1 MKRKLWYILS
11 ITVILLGIFLLAS
24 CNGCDSCGGCN
35 GCESQL
41 KELKSDMGI
50 VLQGG
55 GFERG
60 SKLITEKRDLSDEA
74 VQKALA
80 LLPERCAAFEE
91 SDLAVIDISVLKEGA
106 KVQPNG
112 KVKITVPAPLK
123 DVTDYVV
130 YHVKS
135 ETEVEELACEY
146 KDGQVIFETDSFS
159 LYFFGDASVGEKI
172 TIKVEKSC
180 PGGVSVRR
188 TDSFFHYIYGRFYL
202 SDGEETTVY
211 VKQGG
216 KLRLEVS
223 ETEGFYFAGWFL
235 ENNGVVEEKP
245 FSTERDYN
253 FVAGGEQTIVAKFY
267 ADLTGVYQL
276 WHFPGTSNFP
286 VAYADGRASEKLFLK
301 PGNSKNYDI
310 HGLVLKGLKRHPKTG
325 KMMFVELSPDQ
336 YTVTGLDEVDYTKE
350 GEYVVLYKLK
360 DHDLKTRITLHISE
374 DNPML
379 AARSTYGGKFR
390 VEANYGVGKDTY
402 HKYKEFILTGD
413 NSEYTLIAEPK
424 AWGDGQTN
432 ENDFEFDGWYELH
445 EGGVIGEKL
454 SDNAEFK
461 LNRDRGDLTVL
472 AVFKIKSTASNMK
485 GVYQLRL
492 FPGTSNI
499 PAKENGNLVQELFY
513 KPGAPEI
520 DLLNIQVMGLR
531 RTADDTDT
539 ELVPLYFG
547 DYTIDYDGLDF
558 RKEGIYDVD
567 YNIMLDDHEYSGGF
581 SVSIS
586 EKHANL
592 TLEFEGNG
600 RLEVERFHET
610 VMTES
615 GVPQTFGYFRLH
627 DFRHIT
633 AVPDA
638 GYRFVGWYSVDAE
651 GRVSEQPVSTEA
663 EYKFTQNGKDE
674 HLKALFG
681 EDVMSI
687 DVTCDGFEYGF
698 FHYDLSS
705 KKQADLT
712 GLTVTTNNG
721 TVLDASEYIVDA
733 SRVDYTKTG
742 DHEIII
748 TYKHDKGVKATLMVN
763 VPKAEMYCYLDN
775 SEQNG
780 IIKKGDVTVV
790 DSPDGYREE
799 IDLGGT
805 ITLTAQPNEGY
816 KFEGWYINHSYSGE
830 EQYVS
835 SNATETF
842 TLTDNTYIYA
852 RFVEKKKVTLTVIA
866 DERGNVYEYK
876 EQGSCSPEKELQL
889 EVVEGSK
896 VKVSASGATV
906 YYKFIGWYDGEG
918 ENATLI
924 SAEDPYEFT
933 VDEDTTVYARF
944 GYAFSI
950 AARIEEYGAGEFVGV
965 DVSEEG
971 DFYVD
976 DLPENASVTLE
987 VKPKPGYQ
995 FVGWFVSADLYSAEN
1010 LISTERKHTFV
1021 VNEQTGNLHLTAL
1034 FRATVTEIKLADDPA
1049 GGFYLDNEGKLI
1061 TEYVIAK
1068 NSEFYASPEGLPVL
1082 GKVGDEYRAL
1092 IYGVEYKIDSTI
1104 PYNENGLFDT
1114 SQTGTFT
1121 ITYTY
1126 LANPQLKATI
1136 TIKVTELFSFL
1147 AQPSLFSGGQ
1157 ITENG
1162 SEVNFGNGRRVEKG
1176 TKITLTA
1183 VASEGYN
1190 FSGWYVVSPNQSETL
1205 ITTNATC
1212 TFTVKEDMYVQ
1223 AKFAEKEMYTFI
1235 AYPTE
1240 AGYFTENGQQ
1250 VDFGN
1255 GRRVEKGTQI
1265 TLTAHVKEAGYRF
1278 VGWYHASD
1286 QNETLISPN
1295 ATCTFTVNEDMYVY
1309 AKFVEKEKFIFNAHP
1324 TEGGSITENGEEVDF
1339 GNGRRVEKGTQITLT
1354 AVVHENYN
1362 FAGWYYIH
1370 EQQVET
1376 QLSMNLTYTFTVNGN
1391 MHVYAKF
1398 VEKEMYTFFAYPT
1411 EAGYFTENGQ
1421 PVEFSESR
1429 RVEKGTKITLT
1440 AHVREPDYQFVGWYH
1455 ASDQNETLIATTATC
1470 TFTVD
1475 EDMYVYA
1482 RFEEKEK
1489 FNFYAYAMGE
1499 GLILENGEA
1508 VDFGNGRRVEKG
1520 TKITLTAVASKTYN
1534 FVGWY
1539 IASDQNE
1546 TLISQT
1552 ATYTFTVNEDM
1563 YVYAKFNENSDN

>member
-1 MKRKLWYILS
+1 MKKKLWYILS

-35 GCESQL
+35 GCDIQL
-41 KELKSDMGI
+41 KELKSDMGV

-80 LLPERCAAFEE
+80 LLPERCAAFEK

-180 PGGVSVRR
+180 PGVVSVRR
-188 TDSFFHYIYGRFYL
+188 PNTFYPYGHFSL
-202 SDGEETTVY
+202 GNGKETAVY

-216 KLRLEVS
+216 KLRLKVS

-390 VEANYGVGKDTY
+390 AEANFGVGKDTY

-454 SDNAEFK
+454 SDSAEFK
-461 LNRDRGDLTVL
+461 LNGDRGDLTVL

-499 PAKENGNLVQELFY
+499 PARENGNLAQELFY

-531 RTADDTDT
+531 RTADDKDT

-558 RKEGIYDVD
+558 RKEGIYDID
-567 YNIMLDDHEYSGGF
+567 YNIMLNDHEYSGGF

-600 RLEVERFHET
+600 RLEVDRFHET

-615 GVPQTFGYFRLH
+615 GVSQTFGYFRLH
-627 DFRHIT
+627 DFIRIT

-663 EYKFTQNGKDE
+663 EYNFTQNGKDE
-674 HLKALFG
+674 HLKALFR

-687 DVTCDGFEYGF
+687 EVTCDGFEYGF

-733 SRVDYTKTG
+733 SQVDYTKTG

-748 TYKHDKGVKATLMVN
+748 TYKQDNGVKATLMVN

-780 IIKKGDVTVV
+780 IIKKGDITVV

-805 ITLTAQPNEGY
+805 VTLTAQPNEGY

-830 EQYVS
+830 KQYVS

-852 RFVEKKKVTLTVIA
+852 RFVEKKNVTLTVIA

-876 EQGSCSPEKELQL
+876 EQGSSNPEKELQL

-896 VKVSASGATV
+896 VKVSASGATG
-906 YYKFIGWYDGEG
+906 YYKFVGWYDGEG
-918 ENATLI
+918 ENAALI
-924 SAEDPYEFT
+924 SAEDIYEFT

-944 GYAFSI
+944 GYAFYI

-971 DFYVD
+971 DFYME

-995 FVGWFVSADLYSAEN
+995 FVGWFVSADRYSAEN
-1010 LISTERKHTFV
+1010 LISTEKKHTFV
-1021 VNEQTGNLHLTAL
+1021 VNEHTGNLHLTAL
-1034 FRATVTEIKLADDPA
+1034 FRATVTEIKPADDPDW
-1049 GGFYLDNEGKLI
+1049 GFYLDNEGKLI

-1104 PYNENGLFDT
+1104 PYNENGRFDT

-1126 LANPQLKATI
+1126 LANPKLKATI
-1136 TIKVTELFSFL
+1136 TIKVTEIFSFL
-1147 AQPSLFSGGQ
+1147 AQPSPFSGGQ

-1162 SEVNFGNGRRVEKG
+1162 AEVNFGNGRRVEKG

-1212 TFTVKEDMYVQ
+1212 TFTV
-1223 AKFAEKEMYTFI
+1223 
-1235 AYPTE
+1235 
-1240 AGYFTENGQQ
+1240 
-1250 VDFGN
+1250 
-1255 GRRVEKGTQI
+1255 
-1265 TLTAHVKEAGYRF
+1265 
-1278 VGWYHASD
+1278 
-1286 QNETLISPN
+1286 
-1295 ATCTFTVNEDMYVY
+1295 NEDMY
-1309 AKFVEKEKFIFNAHP
+1309 
-1324 TEGGSITENGEEVDF
+1324 
-1339 GNGRRVEKGTQITLT
+1339 
-1354 AVVHENYN
+1354 
-1362 FAGWYYIH
+1362 
-1370 EQQVET
+1370 
-1376 QLSMNLTYTFTVNGN
+1376 
-1391 MHVYAKF
+1391 VYAKF

-1429 RVEKGTKITLT
+1429 RVEKGTQITLT
-1440 AHVREPDYQFVGWYH
+1440 AHVKEAGYRFVGWYH
-1455 ASDQNETLIATTATC
+1455 ASDQNETLISSNVTY
-1470 TFTVD
+1470 TFTVN

-1520 TKITLTAVASKTYN
+1520 TKITLTAVTSETYN

-1539 IASDQNE
+1539 TASDQNE
-1546 TLISQT
+1546 TLIATT
-1552 ATYTFTVNEDM
+1552 ATYTFTVNENMYVYAKFVEKEMYTFIAYPTEAGYFTENGQQVDFGNGRRVEKGTQITLTAHVREQGYRFVGWYVVSPNQNETLISSNETYTFTVNEDM
-1563 YVYAKFNENSDN
+1563 YVYAKFNENSNN

>member
-1 MKRKLWYILS
+1 MKKKLWYILS
-11 ITVILLGIFLLAS
+11 ITVVLLGIFLLAS

-35 GCESQL
+35 GCDIQL

-159 LYFFGDASVGEKI
+159 LFFFGDASVGEKI

-188 TDSFFHYIYGRFYL
+188 TDFFVLHDRFYL

-216 KLRLEVS
+216 KLRLKVS

-310 HGLVLKGLKRHPKTG
+310 NGLVLKGLKRHPKTG
-325 KMMFVELSPDQ
+325 EMMFVELSPDQ

-350 GEYVVLYKLK
+350 GEYVVWYKLK
-360 DHDLKTRITLHISE
+360 DHDLKTRIALHISE

-454 SDNAEFK
+454 SDSAEFK
-461 LNRDRGDLTVL
+461 LNGDRGDLTVL

-499 PAKENGNLVQELFY
+499 PARENGTLTQELFY

-531 RTADDTDT
+531 RTADGKGT

-558 RKEGIYDVD
+558 RKEGIYDID
-567 YNIMLDDHEYSGGF
+567 YNIMLNDHEYTGGF

-600 RLEVERFHET
+600 RLEVDRFHET

-627 DFRHIT
+627 DFRRIT

-663 EYKFTQNGKDE
+663 EYNFTQNGKDE
-674 HLKALFG
+674 HLKALFR

-687 DVTCDGFEYGF
+687 EVTCDGFEYGF

-721 TVLDASEYIVDA
+721 NVLDASEYIVDA

-805 ITLTAQPNEGY
+805 VTLTAQPNEGY
-816 KFEGWYINHSYSGE
+816 KFEGWYIKHSYSGE
-830 EQYVS
+830 AQYVS

-852 RFVEKKKVTLTVIA
+852 RFVEKKNVTLTVIA

-876 EQGSCSPEKELQL
+876 EQGSSGPEKELQL

-896 VKVSASGATV
+896 VKVSASGATG
-906 YYKFIGWYDGEG
+906 YYKFVGWYDGEG
-918 ENATLI
+918 ENAALI
-924 SAEDPYEFT
+924 SAEDIYEFT

-944 GYAFSI
+944 GYAFYI
-950 AARIEEYGAGEFVGV
+950 AARIEENGAGEFVGV

-971 DFYVD
+971 DFYMA

-995 FVGWFVSADLYSAEN
+995 FVGWFVSADLYSAGN
-1010 LISTERKHTFV
+1010 LISTEKKHTFV
-1021 VNEQTGNLHLTAL
+1021 VNEHTGNLHLTAL
-1034 FRATVTEIKLADDPA
+1034 FRATVTEIKPADDPDW
-1049 GGFYLDNEGKLI
+1049 GFSLDNEGKLI

-1104 PYNENGLFDT
+1104 PYNENGRFDT

-1126 LANPQLKATI
+1126 LANPKLKATI
-1136 TIKVTELFSFL
+1136 TIKVTEIFSFL
-1147 AQPSLFSGGQ
+1147 AQTSPFSGGQ

-1162 SEVNFGNGRRVEKG
+1162 AEVNFGNGRRVEKG

-1212 TFTVKEDMYVQ
+1212 TFTVNDNMYVQ
-1223 AKFAEKEMYTFI
+1223 AKFAEKEMYNFI
-1235 AYPTE
+1235 AYPAE

-1286 QNETLISPN
+1286 QNETLISSN
-1295 ATCTFTVNEDMYVY
+1295 V
-1309 AKFVEKEKFIFNAHP
+1309 
-1324 TEGGSITENGEEVDF
+1324 
-1339 GNGRRVEKGTQITLT
+1339 
-1354 AVVHENYN
+1354 
-1362 FAGWYYIH
+1362 
-1370 EQQVET
+1370 
-1376 QLSMNLTYTFTVNGN
+1376 TYTFTVN
-1391 MHVYAKF
+1391 
-1398 VEKEMYTFFAYPT
+1398 
-1411 EAGYFTENGQ
+1411 
-1421 PVEFSESR
+1421 
-1429 RVEKGTKITLT
+1429 
-1440 AHVREPDYQFVGWYH
+1440 
-1455 ASDQNETLIATTATC
+1455 
-1470 TFTVD
+1470 

-1520 TKITLTAVASKTYN
+1520 TKITLTAVASETYN

-1539 IASDQNE
+1539 TASDQNE
-1546 TLISQT
+1546 TLIATT
-1552 ATYTFTVNEDM
+1552 ATYTFTVNENMYVYAKFVEKEMYTFIAYPTEAGYFTENGQQVDFGNGRRVEKGTQITLTAHVREQGYRFVGWYVVSPNQNETLISSNETYTFTVNEDM

>member
-24 CNGCDSCGGCN
+24 CNGC
-35 GCESQL
+35 EIQL

-80 LLPERCAAFEE
+80 LLPERCAAFEK
-91 SDLAVIDISVLKEGA
+91 SDLAAIDISVLKEGA

-216 KLRLEVS
+216 ELRLKVS

-253 FVAGGEQTIVAKFY
+253 FVASGEQTIVAKFY

-286 VAYADGRASEKLFLK
+286 VAYADGRASAKLFLK

-325 KMMFVELSPDQ
+325 EMMFVELSPDQ

-350 GEYVVLYKLK
+350 GEYVVWYKLK
-360 DHDLKTRITLHISE
+360 DHDLKTRIALHISE

-390 VEANYGVGKDTY
+390 VEANFGVGKDTY

-454 SDNAEFK
+454 SDSAEFK
-461 LNRDRGDLTVL
+461 LNGDRGDLTVL

-492 FPGTSNI
+492 FPGTLNI
-499 PAKENGNLVQELFY
+499 PARENGTLTQELFY

-531 RTADDTDT
+531 RTADGKGT

-558 RKEGIYDVD
+558 RKEGIYDID
-567 YNIMLDDHEYSGGF
+567 YNIMLNDHEYTGGF

-600 RLEVERFHET
+600 RLEVDRFHET

-627 DFRHIT
+627 DFRLIT

-733 SRVDYTKTG
+733 SQVDYTKTG

-748 TYKHDKGVKATLMVN
+748 TYKYDNGVKATLMVN

-790 DSPDGYREE
+790 DTPDGYREE

-816 KFEGWYINHSYSGE
+816 KFEGWYINHSFSGE
-830 EQYVS
+830 VQYVS

-876 EQGSCSPEKELQL
+876 EQGSSSPEKELQL

-896 VKVSASGATV
+896 VKVSASVATV
-906 YYKFIGWYDGEG
+906 YYKFVGWYDGEG

-971 DFYVD
+971 DFYVN

-1010 LISTERKHTFV
+1010 LISTEKKHTFV

-1034 FRATVTEIKLADDPA
+1034 FRATVTEIKLADDPDW
-1049 GGFYLDNEGKLI
+1049 GFYLDNEGKLI

-1126 LANPQLKATI
+1126 LANPKLKATI

-1162 SEVNFGNGRRVEKG
+1162 AEVNFGNGRRVEKG

-1205 ITTNATC
+1205 ITTNAT
-1212 TFTVKEDMYVQ
+1212 Y
-1223 AKFAEKEMYTFI
+1223 
-1235 AYPTE
+1235 
-1240 AGYFTENGQQ
+1240 
-1250 VDFGN
+1250 
-1255 GRRVEKGTQI
+1255 
-1265 TLTAHVKEAGYRF
+1265 
-1278 VGWYHASD
+1278 
-1286 QNETLISPN
+1286 
-1295 ATCTFTVNEDMYVY
+1295 TFTVNEDMYVQ
-1309 AKFVEKEKFIFNAHP
+1309 AKFVEKEKFIFHAYP
-1324 TEGGSITENGEEVDF
+1324 TDGGSITENGEEVDF

-1354 AVVHENYN
+1354 AVASEGYN
-1362 FAGWYYIH
+1362 FSGWYVVFDQN
-1370 EQQVET
+1370 EVL
-1376 QLSMNLTYTFTVNGN
+1376 LSMNATYTFTVNNN
-1391 MHVYAKF
+1391 MYVQARF
-1398 VEKEMYTFFAYPT
+1398 VEKEMYTFFAYPS

-1440 AHVREPDYQFVGWYH
+1440 AHVREPDYRFVGWYH
-1455 ASDQNETLIATTATC
+1455 ASDQNETLITTNATC
-1470 TFTVD
+1470 TFTVN

-1489 FNFYAYAMGE
+1489 FNFLAYAMGE

-1520 TKITLTAVASKTYN
+1520 TKITLTAVASETYN

-1539 IASDQNE
+1539 TASDQNE
-1546 TLISQT
+1546 TLISPN

-1563 YVYAKFNENSDN
+1563 YVYAKFVEKEMYTFIVYESDFGYFTENGQQVTFGNGRRVEKGTKITLTAVAREQGYRFVGWYHASDQNETLISSNATYTFTVNEDMYIYASFERTN